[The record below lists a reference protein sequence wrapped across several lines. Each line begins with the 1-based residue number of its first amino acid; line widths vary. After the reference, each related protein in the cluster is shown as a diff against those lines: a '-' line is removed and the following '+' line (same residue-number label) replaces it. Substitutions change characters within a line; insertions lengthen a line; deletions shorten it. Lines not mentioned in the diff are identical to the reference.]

1 MAEEAEDLRPYQ
13 LHITCKPKSEPRIRA
28 VLVHDTGPSEVIFLR
43 GIDTT
48 RADDGSETR
57 LTAHLLAGRDAA
69 SQLEQLVSR
78 LSLEPGIHGVH
89 WHSADEPDLAPA
101 LGAPDE
107 QSGPPDGE

>member
-1 MAEEAEDLRPYQ
+1 VQ
-13 LHITCKPKSEPRIRA
+13 
-28 VLVHDTGPSEVIFLR
+28 DTGPSEVIFLR

-69 SQLEQLVSR
+69 PHLEQLVSR

-89 WHSADEPDLAPA
+89 WHSADETDLAQA
-101 LGAPDE
+101 LAAPHDE
-107 QSGPPDGE
+107 E